1 MAAMLTMADMLQY
14 LMFGQRVTAHGKQW
28 VIIQTLP
35 GNGDQSQYLAVEE
48 TATLPAPV
56 SVIAVPRVAA
66 PPPSTPV
73 PG

>member
-1 MAAMLTMADMLQY
+1 MFTMADILQY

-35 GNGDQSQYLAVEE
+35 SSGDQNQYLAVEE

-56 SVIAVPRVAA
+56 SVIVVPRAAA
-66 PPPSTPV
+66 PPTGTLA